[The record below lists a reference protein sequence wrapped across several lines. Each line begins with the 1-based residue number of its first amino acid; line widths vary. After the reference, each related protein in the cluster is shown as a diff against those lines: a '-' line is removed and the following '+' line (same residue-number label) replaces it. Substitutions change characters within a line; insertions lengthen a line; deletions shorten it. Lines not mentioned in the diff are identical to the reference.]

1 MTDKPIK
8 ADWEKLSA
16 KESKGRD
23 LTRETVEGIRL
34 NTVYG
39 PDDLAGIH
47 SGYPGLPP
55 YTRGPYATM

>member
-1 MTDKPIK
+1 MTGKPTK
-8 ADWEKLSA
+8 SDWEKLSA

-23 LTRETVEGIRL
+23 LSRETVEGIHL

-39 PDDLAGIH
+39 PDDASSID

-55 YTRGPYATM
+55 